1 MKQRYLTPTERYV
14 AALKNASAQLHELRI
29 LFGAKSDPT
38 FYRRLKAEHTY
49 SPCMGEVLNPIFH
62 YLVNPFYPLD
72 PECIELKAVFSEYQ
86 KGLHDFILNDLTH
99 ALSGSETPD
108 DICDSL
114 NRCYE
119 ILSKTMFNPQEPK
132 AHDEYDELCDLFDK
146 ASDEMRERIRQN
158 QNQPIVVVDGFTPQ
172 GKKELSNICG
182 KPKRKHRCDFRTQEE
197 VATDTGFTRKTI
209 NKWEKEQTSD
219 DKTNTSNPYGYYKSL
234 RTDPKN
240 KAAYLI
246 FVRQVKDYKSVKGR
260 RMSFVRFVDEWW
272 KHNPDAVEM
281 LHLT

>member
-1 MKQRYLTPTERYV
+1 MKQRYLTPTERHV

-38 FYRRLKAEHTY
+38 FYRRLKAEYTY
-49 SPCMGEVLNPIFH
+49 SPCMSEVLNPIFH

-119 ILSKTMFNPQEPK
+119 ILSKTMFNPHEPK

-158 QNQPIVVVDGFTPQ
+158 AESPSPQTPEDDDNATATKGYTHSIHRGSTFRGVKVCNDGQTLLIN
-172 GKKELSNICG
+172 GKKFKFKGVKQWDVLDRIIDAHFSETWAEITSTEFKCFTTAAGKELKKNYIEREKHSG
-182 KPKRKHRCDFRTQEE
+182 PKK
-197 VATDTGFTRKTI
+197 G
-209 NKWEKEQTSD
+209 NKKFSWK
-219 DKTNTSNPYGYYKSL
+219 
-234 RTDPKN
+234 
-240 KAAYLI
+240 
-246 FVRQVKDYKSVKGR
+246 
-260 RMSFVRFVDEWW
+260 VRFKVD
-272 KHNPDAVEM
+272 
-281 LHLT
+281 